1 MAAPLTSGGAV
12 DGLAGGYAAPSVHLC
27 ARLLP
32 ARWAGIL
39 DLMARRRTTTATA
52 TPAPTPTQVALPQS
66 ASTVATPT
74 RRQEPPGGRELFLI
88 DATAGVKLANEAR
101 YRTLARF
108 FGIQR
113 SDVNLLTAM
122 LALTAA
128 NAVYERVHRPNAPQ
142 PSTAVADLAIGVG
155 ALREAIYSVAGP
167 ASRDTTLGGTLVA
180 LAVLIGLTRQP
191 VGRSI
196 RGMRASGRR
205 LHSSFLGRYGHLIPR
220 GSGASSSPSA

>member
-1 MAAPLTSGGAV
+1 VAAPLTSGGAV
-12 DGLAGGYAAPSVHLC
+12 DGLARGYAAPSVHLC

-39 DLMARRRTTTATA
+39 DLMARRRTTTANSG
-52 TPAPTPTQVALPQS
+52 PTPVALPQS

-74 RRQEPPGGRELFLI
+74 RRQEPPDGRELFLV

-101 YRTLARF
+101 YRTLARA